1 MKKWRKLKKTVT
13 EKERCSARTLE
24 LYEEQLKIKC
34 QNEGI
39 RKEKIAHAS
48 ERKLRLAETSEDEIE
63 RQKSK
68 RKIQRYM
75 MITLHLHVNNPQKEL
90 ENIWEIND

>member
-34 QNEGI
+34 QNERI
-39 RKEKIAHAS
+39 RKEKIAHAP
-48 ERKLRLAETSEDEIE
+48 ERKLQLAETSGDEIE

-68 RKIQRYM
+68 
-75 MITLHLHVNNPQKEL
+75 LKERFR
-90 ENIWEIND
+90 DT